1 MWLRFAILHL
11 GTFSLMLELTILYM
25 FIYFYFS
32 EAFYSSVRS
41 ELEADAVELE
51 TESWSSAVEPPF
63 AKKQKK
69 EVIKRQDVIY
79 GENPILYP
87 IE

>member
-1 MWLRFAILHL
+1 
-11 GTFSLMLELTILYM
+11 M
-25 FIYFYFS
+25 FYVIIES
-32 EAFYSSVRS
+32 FYSSVRS
-41 ELEADAVELE
+41 ELEADAVEFE

-79 GENPILYP
+79 GEKVKSFSFYKIANVIQHRLPYLTFQANF
-87 IE
+87 